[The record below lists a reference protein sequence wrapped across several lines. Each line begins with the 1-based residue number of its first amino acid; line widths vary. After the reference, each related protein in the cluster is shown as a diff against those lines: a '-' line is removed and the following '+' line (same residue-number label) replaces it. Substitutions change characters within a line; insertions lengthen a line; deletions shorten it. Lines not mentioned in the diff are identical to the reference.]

1 MSKPKNTI
9 AEQLNRAQL
18 AIANTLGDE
27 EIQTLVTALGYPAE
41 VMSEGQVLYKAAVL
55 AVNAQRAAAGAQQ
68 DATQEQSEA
77 REVAQ
82 DAYQALAKLARAI
95 FVDDKARLEALGLR
109 GEMPQATA
117 EFIAAAITLFENAK
131 GVPELVDY
139 GYDADRLAA
148 EHTKITAFVEAE
160 NRQEA
165 AKGTAQ
171 QATREQDE
179 ALKALNDWV
188 AQYIK
193 IARVAL
199 REKTQL
205 LEKIGVTARTSKTQA
220 QREAPQKAA
229 ATRAERKAE

>member
-1 MSKPKNTI
+1 
-9 AEQLNRAQL
+9 LNRAQL
-18 AIANTLGDE
+18 AIANTLGDR
-27 EIQTLVTALGYPAE
+27 EILSLVAALGYPTE
-41 VMSEGQVLYKAAVL
+41 VMSEGQVLYEAAVR

-68 DATQEQSEA
+68 DTTQQQTAA

-117 EFIAAAITLFENAK
+117 EFIAAATMLFENAQ
-131 GVPELVDY
+131 GVPELADY

-148 EHTKITAFVEAE
+148 EHAKITAFIEAE

-165 AKGTAQ
+165 AKGAAQ

-179 ALKALNDWV
+179 ALRALNEWI

-193 IARVAL
+193 VARVAL
-199 REKTQL
+199 RKKAQL
-205 LEKIGVTARTSKTQA
+205 LEKIGVAARTSKTQA